1 MISPL
6 HTLLITKHNFIRT
19 KLISQITSSYKKAY
33 IFRNNDIVFFLFIV
47 LRVLGIPTRA
57 ISNFNSAHDTDGNC
71 TYDRYYDEN
80 GEFLSRIS
88 RDSTWLVFVLF

>member
-1 MISPL
+1 M
-6 HTLLITKHNFIRT
+6 TLFF
-19 KLISQITSSYKKAY
+19 SYY
-33 IFRNNDIVFFLFIV
+33 IV

-88 RDSTWLVFVLF
+88 RDSTWLVFVLFNFFFGDLYIYFANFDQIHEKLSFLVISGTCFPPQ